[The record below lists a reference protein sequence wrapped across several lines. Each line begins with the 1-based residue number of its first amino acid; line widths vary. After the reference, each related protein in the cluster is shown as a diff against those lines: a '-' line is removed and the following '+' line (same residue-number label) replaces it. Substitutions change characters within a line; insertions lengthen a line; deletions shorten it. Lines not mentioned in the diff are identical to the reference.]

1 MFYLSFLFIN
11 FIGRFKK
18 KMLLQYKKNEYI
30 TEHDMIYN
38 YSIILNNQYLSK
50 KMSHEYVKN

>member
-11 FIGRFKK
+11 FIGGFKK
-18 KMLLQYKKNEYI
+18 KMLLQSKKNEYI

-50 KMSHEYVKN
+50 KMSHECVKN